1 MYRKELE
8 VFQGGEYGVVYIP
21 NMGGIEGTFLS

>member
-8 VFQGGEYGVVYIP
+8 VFQGREYGVVDIP
-21 NMGGIEGTFLS
+21 IMGGIEGTVLS